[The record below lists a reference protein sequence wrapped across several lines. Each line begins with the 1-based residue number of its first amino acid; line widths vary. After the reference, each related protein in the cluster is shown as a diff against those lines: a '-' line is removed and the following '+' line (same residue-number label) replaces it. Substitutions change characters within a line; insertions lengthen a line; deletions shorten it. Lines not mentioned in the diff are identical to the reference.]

1 MSLKRKT
8 ASGSIWNFLTTF
20 AANIIDFAVFAILA
34 RILSIEDFGLLALCL
49 LVIEIANIFTNVG
62 VNQNLIQR
70 HRWDDTFAS
79 STFVFIAL
87 LSLFISLLVGLVGA
101 PLGLYLHSETA
112 FHILLTLSIVPFF
125 VGLQSVFAA
134 KLEREFRNK
143 RIAAIKATSSI
154 LSGLLA
160 IVLAFTG
167 FGIWS
172 LVIGRLMQS
181 FITLFGLFVF
191 THFKPTLTIKREH
204 ISELFVFCLP
214 LMWIAILNYLNKKAA
229 NLYTG
234 FILGTVDFAL
244 ISAAT
249 KGYEALSQSTI
260 LPINKMVV
268 PVLSRVDEEKRVD
281 AFYKI
286 LGVTSIFVLPAFLG
300 LGAIAPQFIE
310 LAFGEKFLPSATLL
324 TITTSMI
331 LANMLIWFIPNLL
344 ISIAQTKAALSINLI
359 NVSSILIMGIATVWF
374 GVEVMLISIT
384 IANYLTVPWK
394 VKIAQRYINIKLS
407 TMIKIIAPA
416 AIASC
421 FMFLSIKLN
430 TGSLQLLSAS
440 LPLELLFNIL
450 IGGIT
455 YTLILLIFFFNT
467 SKKIFTEVKSI
478 LGKN

>member
-1 MSLKRKT
+1 VSLKKKA
-8 ASGSIWNFLTTF
+8 ASGSMWNFLTTF
-20 AANIIDFAVFAILA
+20 AANIIDFMVFAILA
-34 RILSIEDFGLLALCL
+34 RLLSIEDFGLLALCL
-49 LVIEIANIFTNVG
+49 LVIEIANIFTNIG

-70 HRWDDTFAS
+70 HKWDDTFAS
-79 STFVFIAL
+79 STFVFIGL
-87 LSLFISLLVGLVGA
+87 LSLCVSLLVGLVAA

-112 FHILLTLSIVPFF
+112 FHILLTLSIVPFV

-143 RIAAIKATSSI
+143 RIAVIKSTSSI

-160 IVLAFTG
+160 IILALVG

-191 THFKPTLTIKREH
+191 TRFTPTLTIKREH

-214 LMWIAILNYLNKKAA
+214 LMWIAVLNYLNKKAA

-260 LPINKMVV
+260 LPINKMLV
-268 PVLSRVDEEKRVD
+268 PVLSRIEEEKRIE

-286 LGVTSIFVLPAFLG
+286 LGITSIFVLPAFLG

-324 TITTSMI
+324 TITTSII
-331 LANMLIWFIPNLL
+331 LANVLIWFLPNLL
-344 ISIAQTKAALSINLI
+344 ISIAQTKAALTLNLI
-359 NVSSILIMGIATVWF
+359 NVSTVLIVGIVTVWF

-384 IANYLTVPWK
+384 IASYLIVPLK
-394 VKIAQRYINIKLS
+394 VKVAQRHIDIKLR
-407 TMIKIIAPA
+407 TMIKIITPGV
-416 AIASC
+416 IASC
-421 FMFLSIKLN
+421 VMFLSIKLSAN
-430 TGSLQLLSAS
+430 NLQWLSNS
-440 LPLELLFNIL
+440 LPLELLVNIL
-450 IGGIT
+450 IGGVT
-455 YTLILLIFFFNT
+455 YTLVLTIFFFNT
-467 SKKIFTEVKSI
+467 SKQILAEVKNIVTKS
-478 LGKN
+478 